1 MGNIDYV
8 LANVR
13 LTPKPLGVELNNESL
28 GSQHAV
34 LNK

>member
-1 MGNIDYV
+1 MGNTDYV

-13 LTPKPLGVELNNESL
+13 LTPKPLGVELHNESL
-28 GSQHAV
+28 GSRNAV